1 MSQAGAGAHVWPS
14 GPVPAGPRLVVAAL
28 ALHGAV
34 SGLCAGGQDRPGGMT
49 VTPQWVPQRRG
60 SERRGSAPERVAS
73 LSRSIRRA
81 P

>member
-1 MSQAGAGAHVWPS
+1 MSQAGVGAHVWPS

-60 SERRGSAPERVAS
+60 SAPKRVAS